1 MLSFMN
7 HINMSINK
15 ANRLLE
21 IIRKS
26 FCALDNNSFNLL
38 YKAIVRHH
46 MEYAATIWNPYKKGN
61 IEDLEKVQRRATKLL
76 QSISHLSY
84 PERLAALILP
94 TLAYCRIREDMIE
107 TFKILNNIYDSR
119 VTNFLSKSNFSTT
132 RGHNFKLFVQHTN
145 FNIIKWFFSIRIVD
159 IWNRPRSNV
168 INASNVM
175 CFENRLDKCWADL
188 KIKFD
193 HEAHLTIQRLSTPKL
208 ENEKILTLTAS

>member
-1 MLSFMN
+1 
-7 HINMSINK
+7 MSINK

-21 IIRKS
+21 IIRRS
-26 FCALDNNSFNLL
+26 FCALDNNSFTLL
-38 YKAIVRHH
+38 YKAIVRPHL
-46 MEYAATIWNPYKKGN
+46 EYAANIWNPYKKGY
-61 IEDLEKVQRRATKLL
+61 IEDLKKVQRRATKLL
-76 QSISHLSY
+76 QNISHLSY
-84 PERLAALILP
+84 PEHLAALNNP

-159 IWNRPRSNV
+159 IWNRLPSNV
-168 INASNVM
+168 VNASNVM
-175 CFENRLDKCWADL
+175 CFQKRLDKCWADH

-193 HEAHLTIQRLSTPKL
+193 HEAPLNYSAFKYTKVIK
-208 ENEKILTLTAS
+208 

>member
-1 MLSFMN
+1 
-7 HINMSINK
+7 MSINK

-26 FCALDNNSFNLL
+26 FCALDNNSFTFL
-38 YKAIVRHH
+38 YKAIVRPHL
-46 MEYAATIWNPYKKGN
+46 EYVATIWNQYKKGY
-61 IEDLEKVQRRATKLL
+61 ELEKVQRRATKLL

-84 PERLAALILP
+84 PEHLAALNIP

-107 TFKILNNIYDSR
+107 TFKILNNICDSR

-159 IWNRPRSNV
+159 IWNRLRSNV

-208 ENEKILTLTAS
+208 ANEKKY